1 MRGRYRNWHV
11 GKLPYSVRWYRANKR
26 QRLLVSGNRISSLL
40 YKADFRVRRITK
52 TARKSTVRAIKG
64 EMHQPVDAGKRG
76 NLAARLLA
84 RRTAFRA
91 LLALPEGAIYYIY
104 KEHK

>member
-1 MRGRYRNWHV
+1 MFVTGIGTSVSYHIASFGIALIK
-11 GKLPYSVRWYRANKR
+11 GKDFEIQS
-26 QRLLVSGNRISSLL
+26 NRISSLL
-40 YKADFRVRRITK
+40 IKADFRVTSQENEKEKVDCARNK
-52 TARKSTVRAIKG
+52 TR

-84 RRTAFRA
+84 RRAALRA

-104 KEHK
+104 KEH